1 MIKLLILLLASFSGT
16 VAIPVEDSA
25 QVQPVTEMTFE
36 SQVDMTPFNEVAV
49 WDGGRIKSWESF
61 SRSMMQF
68 VSGSRKIDGQS
79 PAFTYLDMAL
89 RSSAYENRD
98 IIFVKKKPM
107 RAAIIRA
114 LVDGDRPESATDERL
129 EAFMQSGLIA
139 KEFILN
145 RSVVELLASMQG
157 DVMRFAKPI
166 EAIQTA
172 VGVGQPQVLRRSMMM
187 VPPTGPDAL
196 NQPWTGLDELSGMA
210 PGDEISAAWL
220 DLQSAWIAE
229 DAPGVNTA
237 LVTLSNSLQ
246 LRNPEI
252 YPSGERLQWESF
264 YFQWSHLTWVWII
277 YLFSIALLLM
287 WLVYKWRGAFWLGM
301 TIFGLGFIG
310 QTVAVLLRWYVA
322 DRFPNTNMFEAVTT
336 SAWFAAIFALIM
348 EFFVRRTRMSGIFAL
363 ASAICSMVAMMATR
377 LYPLELSAGISN
389 KMPVLH
395 DIWLYI
401 HTNVIIFSYALI
413 FLAAVSALLYMLW
426 RMVSRN
432 GKGVDAWA
440 RAGGAGFLIVPRA
453 GGQPGLV
460 STRTGFGHVL
470 DGTTMILVEL
480 SFILLWAGLVMGA
493 IWADHSWGRPWGWD
507 PKEVFALNTFIIY
520 ALLIHVRMKVKD
532 KGMWTAILAIIGC
545 AVMLFNWI
553 IINFTISGLHS
564 YA

>member
-1 MIKLLILLLASFSGT
+1 MIHIMVLCIATMIGT
-16 VAIPVEDSA
+16 VPAPVVDTPEA
-25 QVQPVTEMTFE
+25 TPVVETTFE
-36 SQVDMTPFNEVAV
+36 TQVDMTPFNEVAV

-68 VSGSRKIDGQS
+68 VSGSREIDGQS

-89 RSSAYENRD
+89 RSAAYENRD

-129 EAFMQSGLIA
+129 EQFMESGLIA

-145 RSVVELLASMQG
+145 PGVVELLASMQG

-196 NQPWTGLDELSGMA
+196 NQPWTGLDELSGLA
-210 PGDEISAAWL
+210 PGDEISSAWL

-229 DAPGVNTA
+229 DASGVNTA
-237 LVTLSNSLQ
+237 LVTLANSLK

-301 TIFGLGFIG
+301 TIFGLGFVG
-310 QTVAVLLRWYVA
+310 QTIAVLLRWYVA

-348 EFFVRRTRMSGIFAL
+348 EVVVRRTRMSGILAL

-377 LYPLELSAGISN
+377 LYPLELSASISN

-413 FLAAVSALLYMLW
+413 FLAAISAGLYMLW
-426 RMVSRN
+426 RLISRD
-432 GKGVDAWA
+432 GKGTDAWA

-453 GGQPGLV
+453 GGQAGLV

-520 ALLIHVRMKVKD
+520 AMLIHVRLKVKD
-532 KGMWTAILAIIGC
+532 KGMWTAVLAIAGC

>member
-1 MIKLLILLLASFSGT
+1 MIKILVLLLASLSGT
-16 VAIPVEDSA
+16 VGTPVQESV
-25 QVQPVTEMTFE
+25 QVEPDQEISFE
-36 SQVDMTPFNEVAV
+36 SQVDMAPFNEVAV

-89 RSSAYENRD
+89 RSGAYENRD

-114 LVDGDRPESATDERL
+114 LVDGDRPESAIDERL
-129 EAFMQSGLIA
+129 ETFMQSGLIA
-139 KEFILN
+139 KEFIL
-145 RSVVELLASMQG
+145 SPGVVELLASMQG

-196 NQPWTGLDELSGMA
+196 NQPWTGLDELSGLA
-210 PGDEISAAWL
+210 PGDEISSAWL
-220 DLQSAWIAE
+220 DLQSAWVAE
-229 DAPGVNTA
+229 DAPAVNKSM
-237 LVTLSNSLQ
+237 VTLANLLQ

-252 YPSGERLQWESF
+252 YPSAERLQWESF

-426 RMVSRN
+426 RLVSRN

-532 KGMWTAILAIIGC
+532 KGMWTAVLAIIGC

>member
-1 MIKLLILLLASFSGT
+1 MIKILVLLLASLSGT
-16 VAIPVEDSA
+16 VGTPVQESV
-25 QVQPVTEMTFE
+25 QVEPDQEISFE
-36 SQVDMTPFNEVAV
+36 SQVDMAPFNEVAV

-89 RSSAYENRD
+89 RSGAYENRD

-129 EAFMQSGLIA
+129 ETFMQSGLIA
-139 KEFILN
+139 KEFIL
-145 RSVVELLASMQG
+145 SPGVVELLASMQG

-196 NQPWTGLDELSGMA
+196 NQPWTGLDELSGLA
-210 PGDEISAAWL
+210 PGDEISSAWL
-220 DLQSAWIAE
+220 DLQSAWVAE
-229 DAPGVNTA
+229 DAPAVNKSM
-237 LVTLSNSLQ
+237 VTLANLLQ

-252 YPSGERLQWESF
+252 YPSAERLQWESF

-426 RMVSRN
+426 RLVSRN

-532 KGMWTAILAIIGC
+532 KGMWTAVLAIIGC

>member
-1 MIKLLILLLASFSGT
+1 MIKLLILLFASFSGT
-16 VAIPVEDSA
+16 VSTPVQESVPVEP
-25 QVQPVTEMTFE
+25 VQDLSFE
-36 SQVDMTPFNEVAV
+36 SQVDITPFNEVAV

-89 RSSAYENRD
+89 RSGAYENRD

-114 LVDGDRPESATDERL
+114 LVDGDRPDSATDERL

-172 VGVGQPQVLRRSMMM
+172 VGVGQPEVLRRSMMM

-210 PGDEISAAWL
+210 PGDEISSAWL
-220 DLQSAWIAE
+220 DLQSAWVAE

-237 LVTLSNSLQ
+237 LVTLANLLQ

-252 YPSGERLQWESF
+252 YPSAERLQWESF

-426 RMVSRN
+426 RLVSRN

-532 KGMWTAILAIIGC
+532 KGMWTAVLAIIGC

>member
-1 MIKLLILLLASFSGT
+1 MRVLL
-16 VAIPVEDSA
+16 V
-25 QVQPVTEMTFE
+25 
-36 SQVDMTPFNEVAV
+36 VDFRRVLHIT
-49 WDGGRIKSWESF
+49 DGVLELN
-61 SRSMMQF
+61 
-68 VSGSRKIDGQS
+68 
-79 PAFTYLDMAL
+79 AAL
-89 RSSAYENRD
+89 R
-98 IIFVKKKPM
+98 
-107 RAAIIRA
+107 
-114 LVDGDRPESATDERL
+114 AT
-129 EAFMQSGLIA
+129 
-139 KEFILN
+139 
-145 RSVVELLASMQG
+145 
-157 DVMRFAKPI
+157 
-166 EAIQTA
+166 
-172 VGVGQPQVLRRSMMM
+172 
-187 VPPTGPDAL
+187 
-196 NQPWTGLDELSGMA
+196 
-210 PGDEISAAWL
+210 
-220 DLQSAWIAE
+220 
-229 DAPGVNTA
+229 
-237 LVTLSNSLQ
+237 
-246 LRNPEI
+246 NPEF
-252 YPSGERLQWESF
+252 YPSASRLQWESF

-426 RMVSRN
+426 RLVSRN

-532 KGMWTAILAIIGC
+532 KGMWTAVLAIIGC